1 MISNENA
8 VTVSSELLAIG
19 RPMWEQSLA
28 CPFLQGIRDGSLPK
42 EKFMFYM
49 VQDYLYLKEYVKLF
63 ALGVVKSGDIPTMRY
78 FQAYEAQI
86 LNTEMETHR
95 SYMAH
100 IGITPEEAENAE
112 TAPENQAY
120 TDFML
125 ARAWEGSAADA
136 AVTVLAC
143 AESYEYI
150 ARRIIEEDPSAAE
163 HPFYGEWVRS
173 YGDPDYAASN
183 RELEKLMD
191 SLTSSA
197 SEADRRRFRDI
208 FVKCTRCEDAFW
220 AMGWRGSV

>member
-28 CPFLQGIRDGSLPK
+28 CPFLQGIRDGYLPK

-95 SYMAH
+95 SYMAR

-112 TAPENQAY
+112 NS
-120 TDFML
+120 D
-125 ARAWEGSAADA
+125 
-136 AVTVLAC
+136 
-143 AESYEYI
+143 
-150 ARRIIEEDPSAAE
+150 
-163 HPFYGEWVRS
+163 
-173 YGDPDYAASN
+173 
-183 RELEKLMD
+183 
-191 SLTSSA
+191 
-197 SEADRRRFRDI
+197 
-208 FVKCTRCEDAFW
+208 
-220 AMGWRGSV
+220 